1 MNQPSFNRSLVVLVA
16 TAALLSPAIA
26 TGGAKDGDMFLG
38 ERNQMVGSGGELLV
52 KAERNA
58 DSPETVIEVGDVL
71 VGIGVN
77 HLVESLDR
85 PPGLEAFRAA
95 RSDEPQ
101 PMALRAM
108 RVKTK
113 RWTATGVAF
122 TFEPL
127 APTEYSE
134 LISKLTDGR
143 ASIPA
148 ESIPKG
154 TFILSFLD
162 ERLYTVKRLGDTA
175 AENIARVA
183 TAERQWNV
191 GVAQETDFWMAE
203 FPSDEISNLS
213 KLTRDTAVGQIRFG
227 LSLLPGSRTTLRFER
242 KAECIGPMGRATL
255 HDFCL
260 SGSAAGVRGFDT
272 AFPIGLKTQIVTFPV
287 GK

>member
-1 MNQPSFNRSLVVLVA
+1 M
-16 TAALLSPAIA
+16 
-26 TGGAKDGDMFLG
+26 
-38 ERNQMVGSGGELLV
+38 
-52 KAERNA
+52 
-58 DSPETVIEVGDVL
+58 
-71 VGIGVN
+71 
-77 HLVESLDR
+77 VESLDR

-95 RSDEPQ
+95 DADGKK

-122 TFEPL
+122 SFEPL
-127 APTEYSE
+127 SPTEYSE

-143 ASIPA
+143 AKIPA
-148 ESIPKG
+148 ETIPKG

-162 ERLYTVKRLGDTA
+162 DRPYTLKRLGDTA

-191 GVAQETDFWMAE
+191 GVARETDFWMAE
-203 FPSDEISNLS
+203 FPSDDFSILS
-213 KLTRDTAVGQIRFG
+213 KLTRDTAVGEIRFG
-227 LSLLPGSRTTLRFER
+227 LSLLPGSRTELRFER
-242 KAECIGPMGRATL
+242 KAECIGPTGRVTL

-260 SGSAAGVRGFDT
+260 SGSAAGVKGFET
-272 AFPIGLKTQIVTFPV
+272 AFPIGLQTQIVTFPV